1 MASIVIV
8 DDSRSVRLFLEKALA
23 DSGHRVRAAGSGP
36 EALRLL
42 DAEPADLLLTDIYM
56 PDGDGLELLMAL
68 RRRPHPPAV
77 IAMSSNVV
85 GPKSMLGIAQ
95 KLGAKIVLPK
105 PFKAEDLLV
114 AIAKALSERAAAAP
128 AAAVN

>member
-8 DDSRSVRLFLEKALA
+8 DDSRSVRLFLEKALQ
-23 DSGHRVRAAGSGP
+23 DSGHRVRSAGSGP

-42 DAEPADLLLTDIYM
+42 EAEGADVLLTDIYM
-56 PDGDGLELLMAL
+56 PDGDGLELMMAL
-68 RRRPHPPAV
+68 RRRPHPPTV

-85 GPKSMLGIAQ
+85 GPKSMLNIAQ

-105 PFKAEDLLV
+105 PFQAEQLLA
-114 AIAKALSERAAAAP
+114 AIDQALADRAAP
-128 AAAVN
+128 SLG

>member
-8 DDSRSVRLFLEKALA
+8 DDSRSVRIFVEKALA
-23 DSGHRVRAAGSGP
+23 DTGHRVRSAGSGP

-42 DAEPADLLLTDIYM
+42 EAEPADLLLTDIYM
-56 PDGDGLELLMAL
+56 PDGDGLELMIAL
-68 RRRPHPPAV
+68 RRRTHPPAV

-95 KLGAKIVLPK
+95 KLGAKLILPK
-105 PFKAEDLLV
+105 PFKPEELRA
-114 AIAKALSERAAAAP
+114 AIDQALAERAAAP
-128 AAAVN
+128 VS